1 MVNRVLTVVENS
13 LAAAAFMVITAVALI
28 NVISRYF
35 LNASLAFTSE
45 ITINL
50 AVWMTMIGASIAV
63 RERAHLGF
71 SLLHDR
77 SRGWLRDAI
86 TILIALVVVLFLLVV
101 AIYGWEQVVS
111 QRESGR
117 ATPSMGI
124 PQWWFSLALPVGAV
138 LAIIRAVQTAVAALR
153 SADEDDHVAGIEGG
167 PIV

>member
-1 MVNRVLTVVENS
+1 MVNRVLAVVENS
-13 LAAAAFMVITAVALI
+13 LAAAAFMVITAVALV

-50 AVWMTMIGASIAV
+50 AVWMTMIGAAIAV

-77 SRGWLRDAI
+77 VRGRLRDAV
-86 TILIALVVVLFLLVV
+86 TIVIAVVMVLFLLVIAV
-101 AIYGWEQVVS
+101 YGWEQVVS
-111 QRESGR
+111 QFASGR

-138 LAIIRAVQTAVAALR
+138 LAIIRAVQVAVATIRAP
-153 SADEDDHVAGIEGG
+153 DEDGHLVGIEGG
-167 PIV
+167 PVL